1 MSVVRFD
8 DPLPSLVAAF
18 DRDEG
23 SGRALL
29 TEVLR
34 QVASVAR
41 PYPDAWFALGRK
53 HPEAIAD
60 LGARVYTTCA
70 RTAKGRFPFSGR
82 TPFRT
87 YALESFDGRAI
98 RYHSFYAKLS
108 ITRELL
114 RADYAHNLASDPR
127 LVWRA
132 DLYGEIGDRL
142 RATAERMPGAPP
154 RWRLEGLSAV
164 RSEHALVDLLRARP
178 ERDVPTLVEAALRLG
193 GPRSQSHLCR
203 VLEAVIGAPPGPEAG
218 EETTTDDPLSRAAV
232 RAAVLDGWSELPLD
246 DRALLRAI
254 VGGESY
260 DEVCARLPQY
270 GHRVAVTRALER
282 IGEHFVARLA
292 GALGASEAS
301 RPPPKALLE
310 LVLDVLDSINLGE
323 GA

>member
-53 HPEAIAD
+53 HAEAIAD

-70 RTAKGRFPFSGR
+70 RTPKGRFPFSGR
-82 TPFRT
+82 TPFRA

-114 RADYAHNLASDPR
+114 RADYAHNLSSDPR

-132 DLYGEIGDRL
+132 DLYGEIGDHLRL
-142 RATAERMPGAPP
+142 TAERIPGAPP
-154 RWRLEGLSAV
+154 RWRLDGISAV
-164 RSEHALVDLLRARP
+164 RSETALVDLLLSRP
-178 ERDVPTLVEAALRLG
+178 ERVVPTLVDRALRLG
-193 GPRSQSHLCR
+193 GPRSQSHICR
-203 VLEAVIGAPPGPEAG
+203 VLEAVIGAPPGPEAA
-218 EETTTDDPLSRAAV
+218 EETHSEDLLSRGAV
-232 RAAVLDGWSELPLD
+232 RAAVLGGWSALPEE

-254 VGGESY
+254 IGGESY

-270 GHRVAVTRALER
+270 AHRVAVTRALER
-282 IGEHFVARLA
+282 IGEHFVERLA
-292 GALGASEAS
+292 GELGAPEAS

-310 LVLDVLDSINLGE
+310 LVLDVLDSIGE